1 MCGNLRENT
10 QETGEDAQEDQKK
23 TSATTKG
30 QVNLGRSRKINGFPP
45 CDFPKKVAQR
55 ERLGV
60 KSSVDVD
67 DFARDVGGIIRGE
80 EGSEGCNFV
89 GCAEAAERN

>member
-1 MCGNLRENT
+1 MGNLAKEP
-10 QETGEDAQEDQKK
+10 QEDQKK
-23 TSATTKG
+23 KSATTKG
-30 QVNLGRSRKINGFPP
+30 QVNLGRSRNINGIFP
-45 CDFPKKVAQR
+45 FSLQKKVAQR

-67 DFARDVGGIIRGE
+67 DFARDVGSIVGGE
-80 EGSEGCNFV
+80 EGGEGCNFV

>member
-1 MCGNLRENT
+1 MGHLAKEP
-10 QETGEDAQEDQKK
+10 QEDQKK

-67 DFARDVGGIIRGE
+67 DFARDVGGIVGGE
-80 EGSEGCNFV
+80 EGSESSYFV
-89 GCAEAAERN
+89 GCAVAAERN